1 MIDPLILS
9 GKEVSASFYDSLDQ
23 KIKSLRKNNITP
35 GLAVVLVGE
44 DSASQVYVRS
54 KTKTFNKL
62 SLFTKTY
69 RLPSDSSERELLEL
83 IDDLNKN
90 NLFHG
95 ILVQLPLPNH
105 IDSDKVINRIIP
117 SKDVDGFHP
126 ENAGLLSIGKPR
138 FIPCTPKGIMEILK
152 YYKIK
157 LDGKHVV
164 VVGRSNIVGRP
175 ISILTSLKG
184 ENSNGTTTIC
194 HSGTKD
200 IGNHTKAADVVIVAL
215 GVPEFLKENI
225 SLTVYFGEVVSCL
238 EDLDPKLVSFDACF
252 HDGFAPQRNKE
263 MWSPEVFHYLSIL
276 SNDKTTYSTFSS
288 SKIVTEGLKQNDFL
302 AQKNKGFGEPTTNKT
317 K

>member
-1 MIDPLILS
+1 MTDPLILS
-9 GKEVSASFYDSLDQ
+9 GKDVSASVYDSLDK
-23 KIKSLRKNNITP
+23 KIKSIKRNNITP

-44 DSASQVYVRS
+44 NSASQVYVRS

-62 SLFTKTY
+62 GLFTKTY
-69 RLPSDSSERELLEL
+69 RLPFDSSEKELLEL
-83 IDDLNKN
+83 IDDLNEN

-95 ILVQLPLPNH
+95 ILVQLPLPSH
-105 IDSDKVINRIIP
+105 IDSDKVINRILP

-215 GVPEFLKENI
+215 GVPEFLKDNMIKEGAVVIDVGINRVDDASEKGYRLVGDVAWEEI
-225 SLTVYFGEVVSCL
+225 YTKASAITPVPGGVGPMTIAMLVQNTVEAAEYQE
-238 EDLDPKLVSFDACF
+238 K
-252 HDGFAPQRNKE
+252 
-263 MWSPEVFHYLSIL
+263 
-276 SNDKTTYSTFSS
+276 
-288 SKIVTEGLKQNDFL
+288 
-302 AQKNKGFGEPTTNKT
+302 
-317 K
+317 

>member
-9 GKEVSASFYDSLDQ
+9 GKEVSASVYDSLDQ

-69 RLPSDSSERELLEL
+69 RLPSASSERELLEL

-200 IGNHTKAADVVIVAL
+200 IGSHTKAADVVIVAL
-215 GVPEFLKENI
+215 GVPGFLKENMI
-225 SLTVYFGEVVSCL
+225 KEGAVVIDVGINRVNDTSEKGYRLVGDVDWEGIYKKVAAITPVPGGVGPMTIAMLVQNTVEAAEYQE
-238 EDLDPKLVSFDACF
+238 K
-252 HDGFAPQRNKE
+252 
-263 MWSPEVFHYLSIL
+263 
-276 SNDKTTYSTFSS
+276 
-288 SKIVTEGLKQNDFL
+288 
-302 AQKNKGFGEPTTNKT
+302 
-317 K
+317 

>member
-9 GKEVSASFYDSLDQ
+9 GKEVSASVYDSLDQ

-69 RLPSDSSERELLEL
+69 RLPSASSERELLEL

-105 IDSDKVINRIIP
+105 IDSDKVINRILP

-126 ENAGLLSIGKPR
+126 ENAGLLSIGKPN

-184 ENSNGTTTIC
+184 ENSNGTTTLC

-215 GVPEFLKENI
+215 GVPGFLKENMI
-225 SLTVYFGEVVSCL
+225 KEGAVLIDVGINRVDDASEKGYRLVGDIAWEEIYKKASAITPVPGGVGPMTIAMLVQNTVEAAEYQE
-238 EDLDPKLVSFDACF
+238 K
-252 HDGFAPQRNKE
+252 
-263 MWSPEVFHYLSIL
+263 
-276 SNDKTTYSTFSS
+276 
-288 SKIVTEGLKQNDFL
+288 
-302 AQKNKGFGEPTTNKT
+302 
-317 K
+317 

>member
-9 GKEVSASFYDSLDQ
+9 GKEVSASVYDSLDQ

-69 RLPSDSSERELLEL
+69 RLPSASSERELLEL

-95 ILVQLPLPNH
+95 ILVQLPLPSH
-105 IDSDKVINRIIP
+105 IDSDKVINRILP

-215 GVPEFLKENI
+215 GVPGFLKESMIKEGAVVIDVGINRVDDTSEKGYRLVGDVDWGEI
-225 SLTVYFGEVVSCL
+225 YKKAAAITPVPGGVGPMTIAMLVQNTVEAAEYQE
-238 EDLDPKLVSFDACF
+238 K
-252 HDGFAPQRNKE
+252 
-263 MWSPEVFHYLSIL
+263 
-276 SNDKTTYSTFSS
+276 
-288 SKIVTEGLKQNDFL
+288 
-302 AQKNKGFGEPTTNKT
+302 
-317 K
+317 

>member
-9 GKEVSASFYDSLDQ
+9 GKEVSASVYDSLEQ

-69 RLPSDSSERELLEL
+69 RLPSASSERELLEL

-105 IDSDKVINRIIP
+105 IDSDKVINRILP

-215 GVPEFLKENI
+215 GVPGFLKENMI
-225 SLTVYFGEVVSCL
+225 KEGAVVIDVGINRVNDTSEKGYRLVGDVDWEGIYKKVAAITPVPGGVGPMTIAMLVQNTVEAAEYQE
-238 EDLDPKLVSFDACF
+238 K
-252 HDGFAPQRNKE
+252 
-263 MWSPEVFHYLSIL
+263 
-276 SNDKTTYSTFSS
+276 
-288 SKIVTEGLKQNDFL
+288 
-302 AQKNKGFGEPTTNKT
+302 
-317 K
+317 

>member
-9 GKEVSASFYDSLDQ
+9 GKEVSASVYDSLDQ

-69 RLPSDSSERELLEL
+69 RLPSASSERELLEL

-95 ILVQLPLPNH
+95 ILVQLPLPSH
-105 IDSDKVINRIIP
+105 IDSDKVINRILP

-215 GVPEFLKENI
+215 GVPEFLKENMI
-225 SLTVYFGEVVSCL
+225 KEGAVVIDVGINRVDDASEKGYRLVGDVAWEEIYKKASAITPVPGGVGPMTIAMLVQNTVEAAEYQE
-238 EDLDPKLVSFDACF
+238 K
-252 HDGFAPQRNKE
+252 
-263 MWSPEVFHYLSIL
+263 
-276 SNDKTTYSTFSS
+276 
-288 SKIVTEGLKQNDFL
+288 
-302 AQKNKGFGEPTTNKT
+302 
-317 K
+317 